1 MPGAGPYREMRS
13 RVAPWFAG
21 LAVLTWFGFIF
32 LFEHYDATRPT
43 CADRTPDRIYVQNN
57 HGHYVYLN
65 SREENYLTVLQESA
79 AALFVGAIVIEYF
92 AERRYNRPQRFPS
105 PK

>member
-1 MPGAGPYREMRS
+1 MPGAYREMRS
-13 RVAPWFAG
+13 RVALWLAG
-21 LAVLTWFGFIF
+21 VAVLTWWGFIF

-65 SREENYLTVLQESA
+65 SKEENYLTALQASA
-79 AALFVGAIVIEYF
+79 AVLFVGAMAIEYF
-92 AERRYNRPQRFPS
+92 AERRHNRKQKFPG
-105 PK
+105 